1 MWQVILGAAI
11 AGSTGFVAK
20 RFLNPFS
27 RDSRL
32 LEDYPEEKEPI
43 TPPVGIGFLDLPGDK
58 TDGVFRFSSSGS
70 TVNSGSGS
78 GSSPGFRT
86 SSGVK
91 CKVRVRG
98 LMNKKKERNGEGYEI
113 EKRSGNVCAVKT
125 KSDVCLK
132 KPRTLGSASSSKR
145 GLCYDNQDNSSFS
158 SVLGVCMMYMMSA
171 EKSEITKLH
180 AATEETAKVIQELK
194 DELSR
199 IKTLQG
205 FKIRGRAA
213 SSEKSSGKSVQIDLS
228 RSEMAS
234 RESLDNKSGNNG
246 EYASSVLTEEP
257 EQEAVEMEQLEMELE
272 SELQKLNLAETSEVM
287 KECKDLVNVSESYQ
301 CGGISASELDKKLSH
316 LLIEQQEGQINEL
329 EAELQTTQS
338 KLQEKEAELQALK
351 VCVRRLTEFPLLDR
365 SDDEHE
371 QNLNQ
376 DLSVSWSQ
384 HNQTD
389 NEARKPAIGMKRPM
403 ESSTIH
409 V

>member
-32 LEDYPEEKEPI
+32 LEDCSEEKEPV
-43 TPPVGIGFLDLPGDK
+43 TPPVGIGFLDSPGDK
-58 TDGVFRFSSSGS
+58 TNGVFRFSSSGS

-78 GSSPGFRT
+78 GSNPGFRKG
-86 SSGVK
+86 SGGK

-98 LMNKKKERNGEGYEI
+98 LMNKKKRNGEGCEI
-113 EKRSGNVCAVKT
+113 EKRSGNDGVVKM

-132 KPRTLGSASSSKR
+132 KPRTLGGSSSSKH
-145 GLCYDNQDNSSFS
+145 GLCYDNKDHSSFS

-171 EKSEITKLH
+171 EKSEISKLH

-199 IKTLQG
+199 IKALQS
-205 FKIRGRAA
+205 FKIRGCGT
-213 SSEKSSGKSVQIDLS
+213 SSEKFSGKSGQIDLN
-228 RSEMAS
+228 RLEMAS
-234 RESLDNKSGNNG
+234 TESLDIKSGNDG

-287 KECKDLVNVSESYQ
+287 EECKDLANGSESYQ

-316 LLIEQQEGQINEL
+316 LLIEQQEGQISEL

-351 VCVRRLTEFPLLDR
+351 VCVRRLTEFPQLDR

-371 QNLNQ
+371 QDLNQ

-384 HNQTD
+384 HN
-389 NEARKPAIGMKRPM
+389 NEAGKPIIGMKRPM
-403 ESSTIH
+403 ESSIH

>member
-1 MWQVILGAAI
+1 MWQVLLGAAI

-20 RFLNPFS
+20 RFFNPFS
-27 RDSRL
+27 RESPT
-32 LEDYPEEKEPI
+32 LEDYAEEQEPI
-43 TPPVGIGFLDLPGDK
+43 TPPVSIEFLDSPFDK
-58 TDGVFRFSSSGS
+58 TNGVFRFSSSGS

-78 GSSPGFRT
+78 GSSPGFRK

-91 CKVRVRG
+91 SRVRVRG
-98 LMNKKKERNGEGYEI
+98 LMKKKKKTNSGGCEI
-113 EKRSGNVCAVKT
+113 EKRSGNVGACEMK
-125 KSDVCLK
+125 DEVCSK
-132 KPRTLGSASSSKR
+132 KKKTLGAASASKR
-145 GLCYDNQDNSSFS
+145 GSSYSNQDHSSFS
-158 SVLGVCMMYMMSA
+158 SALGVCMMYMMSA
-171 EKSEITKLH
+171 EKSEISKLH
-180 AATEETAKVIQELK
+180 AATEETTKVIQELK

-199 IKTLQG
+199 IKSLQS
-205 FKIRGRAA
+205 FKFRACA
-213 SSEKSSGKSVQIDLS
+213 ATTSSEKSGQLDLK

-234 RESLDNKSGNNG
+234 RESLDIKSGNDE

-272 SELQKLNLAETSEVM
+272 SELQKLNLAETSDAME
-287 KECKDLVNVSESYQ
+287 ECKDLVNGAESYQ

-351 VCVRRLTEFPLLDR
+351 VCVRRLTEFPILDR

-371 QNLNQ
+371 EDLNQ

-384 HNQTD
+384 HNKTD
-389 NEARKPAIGMKRPM
+389 HDARKPIIGMKRPM
-403 ESSTIH
+403 ESSCIH
-409 V
+409 A

>member
-1 MWQVILGAAI
+1 MWQVLLGAAI

-20 RFLNPFS
+20 RLFNPFS
-27 RDSRL
+27 RDSPT
-32 LEDYPEEKEPI
+32 PENYAEEQEPI
-43 TPPVGIGFLDLPGDK
+43 TPPVSIGFLDSPFDK
-58 TDGVFRFSSSGS
+58 TNGVFRFSSSGS
-70 TVNSGSGS
+70 AVNSGSGS
-78 GSSPGFRT
+78 GSSPGFRK

-91 CKVRVRG
+91 CRVRVRG
-98 LMNKKKERNGEGYEI
+98 LMKKKKKNSGGCEI
-113 EKRSGNVCAVKT
+113 EKRSGNVGAFETKSEVFTKKT
-125 KSDVCLK
+125 K
-132 KPRTLGSASSSKR
+132 TLGAASASKR
-145 GLCYDNQDNSSFS
+145 GSYYNHQDHSSFS
-158 SVLGVCMMYMMSA
+158 SALGVCMMYMMSA
-171 EKSEITKLH
+171 EKSEISKLH

-199 IKTLQG
+199 IKSLQS
-205 FKIRGRAA
+205 FKFRGCAA
-213 SSEKSSGKSVQIDLS
+213 ATTSSEKSGQLDLK

-234 RESLDNKSGNNG
+234 RESLDIKSGNDG

-272 SELQKLNLAETSEVM
+272 SELQKLNLAETSDAME
-287 KECKDLVNVSESYQ
+287 ECKDLVNGAESYQ

-371 QNLNQ
+371 EDLNQ

-384 HNQTD
+384 LNKTD
-389 NEARKPAIGMKRPM
+389 NEARKPIVGMKRPM
-403 ESSTIH
+403 ESCIH
-409 V
+409 A

>member
-20 RFLNPFS
+20 RLFNPFS
-27 RDSRL
+27 RDSPT
-32 LEDYPEEKEPI
+32 PENYAEEQEPV
-43 TPPVGIGFLDLPGDK
+43 TPPVSIGFLDSPCDK
-58 TDGVFRFSSSGS
+58 TNGVFRFSSSGS

-78 GSSPGFRT
+78 GSSPGFRK

-91 CKVRVRG
+91 CRVRVRG
-98 LMNKKKERNGEGYEI
+98 LMKKKKKKNSGGCEI
-113 EKRSGNVCAVKT
+113 EKRSGNVGAFEMKSEVCSKKT
-125 KSDVCLK
+125 K
-132 KPRTLGSASSSKR
+132 TLGAASASKHH
-145 GLCYDNQDNSSFS
+145 SSFS
-158 SVLGVCMMYMMSA
+158 SALGVCMMYMMSA
-171 EKSEITKLH
+171 EKGEISKLH
-180 AATEETAKVIQELK
+180 AATEETTKVIQELK

-199 IKTLQG
+199 IKSLQG
-205 FKIRGRAA
+205 FKFRGCAA
-213 SSEKSSGKSVQIDLS
+213 SSEKSGQIDLN
-228 RSEMAS
+228 RSEMVS
-234 RESLDNKSGNNG
+234 RVSLDIKSGNDG

-272 SELQKLNLAETSEVM
+272 SELQKLNLAETSDVM
-287 KECKDLVNVSESYQ
+287 EECKDLVNGAESYQ

-371 QNLNQ
+371 EDLNQ

-384 HNQTD
+384 HNKTD
-389 NEARKPAIGMKRPM
+389 HEARKQIIGMKRPM
-403 ESSTIH
+403 EFVSSSH
-409 V
+409 AKVVVCAN

>member
-1 MWQVILGAAI
+1 MWQVVLGAAI
-11 AGSTGFVAK
+11 AGSTGIVAK
-20 RFLNPFS
+20 RFFNPFS
-27 RDSRL
+27 RHCSPPKNQ
-32 LEDYPEEKEPI
+32 LEDEEPV
-43 TPPVGIGFLDLPGDK
+43 TPPPVGIGFLDSSCDK

-78 GSSPGFRT
+78 GSRK

-91 CKVRVRG
+91 CKVRIRG
-98 LMNKKKERNGEGYEI
+98 LKKNKTKIKNGECHEI
-113 EKRSGNVCAVKT
+113 EKRSGNVTAVKT
-125 KSDVCLK
+125 KTDVCLK
-132 KPRTLGSASSSKR
+132 KPRTLGTASASNSK
-145 GLCYDNQDNSSFS
+145 DHSSFS
-158 SVLGVCMMYMMSA
+158 SALGVCMMYMMSA
-171 EKSEITKLH
+171 EKRDMSKLN
-180 AATEETAKVIQELK
+180 AATEETVKAIKELK

-199 IKTLQG
+199 IKSLQG
-205 FKIRGRAA
+205 FKFPGC
-213 SSEKSSGKSVQIDLS
+213 SEKSSRKSGQVDFS

-234 RESLDNKSGNNG
+234 RESLDIKSRNDG

-287 KECKDLVNVSESYQ
+287 EECKGLVNGSESYQ

-329 EAELQTTQS
+329 EAELQTAQS

-371 QNLNQ
+371 QDMNQ
-376 DLSVSWSQ
+376 DVSVSWSQ

-389 NEARKPAIGMKRPM
+389 NEGRKPTIGMKRPM
-403 ESSTIH
+403 ESSSIH

>member
-1 MWQVILGAAI
+1 MWQVVLGAAI
-11 AGSTGFVAK
+11 AGSTSFVAK
-20 RFLNPFS
+20 RFFNPFS

-32 LEDYPEEKEPI
+32 PENYAEEQETL
-43 TPPVGIGFLDLPGDK
+43 TPPVGIGFLDSSFDK

-70 TVNSGSGS
+70 AVNSGSGFGS
-78 GSSPGFRT
+78 GSSSGFRKI
-86 SSGVK
+86 SGAK
-91 CKVRVRG
+91 CRVRFRG
-98 LMNKKKERNGEGYEI
+98 LMNKKKKKNGGGCEI
-113 EKRSGNVCAVKT
+113 EKRSANVGALETKSEVCSKKT
-125 KSDVCLK
+125 K
-132 KPRTLGSASSSKR
+132 TLGAASASKR
-145 GLCYDNQDNSSFS
+145 GSCYTNQDHSSFS
-158 SVLGVCMMYMMSA
+158 SVLGVCMMYMVSA
-171 EKSEITKLH
+171 EKTEISKLNT
-180 AATEETAKVIQELK
+180 ATEETTKAIQELK

-199 IKTLQG
+199 IKSLQY
-205 FKIRGRAA
+205 FKFRGCAA
-213 SSEKSSGKSVQIDLS
+213 SSEKSSGRS

-234 RESLDNKSGNNG
+234 RESLDMKSGVNG

-257 EQEAVEMEQLEMELE
+257 EQETVEMEQLEMELE
-272 SELQKLNLAETSEVM
+272 SELQKLNLAETNEVM
-287 KECKDLVNVSESYQ
+287 EECKDLVNRSESYQ

-371 QNLNQ
+371 EDQNPN
-376 DLSVSWSQ
+376 LSVSWNQ

-389 NEARKPAIGMKRPM
+389 KEVRKQIIGTKRPM
-403 ESSTIH
+403 ESSVH